1 MTLIM
6 KKIMFIAAAFL
17 AFAGCVKDELY
28 KGPSSIDKVVFTPEA
43 PTSISDVTVT
53 ATVSGL
59 QKVTS
64 VTLKYNSAF
73 SSLQPAEVAMS
84 GSGNS
89 FTAAIPAQPDGTT
102 VEFTV
107 TVKNEAGFETVSD
120 KFSYKVGDPA
130 TDWSKLKL
138 NEVYGAGADEEKFF
152 ELYNAGDYPIKLT
165 GVTIN
170 KDEELTW
177 TGIDGE
183 VVPAHG
189 FFAIIGGKGTTE
201 RGFSSG
207 FSAKKAVLVE
217 LFDTKGNKLDTFQRG
232 EKGDAWGASLP
243 NNKGSWSRIPDG
255 TGQWMITAVFT
266 PGAANS
272 TDGEEDPDMVQ

>member
-1 MTLIM
+1 M
-6 KKIMFIAAAFL
+6 KKIFFFAAAAVL
-17 AFAGCVKDELY
+17 ALTGCVKDEMY

-59 QKVTS
+59 QKVTEAS
-64 VTLKYNSAF
+64 LKYNGTSV
-73 SSLQPAEVAMS
+73 PMS

-89 FTAAIPAQPDGTT
+89 FSATIPAQPDGMS

-165 GVTIN
+165 GVTIS
-170 KDEELTW
+170 KDESTCW

-183 VVPAHG
+183 VVPAKG
-189 FFAIIGGKGTTE
+189 FFAIIGAKGTTE

-207 FSAKKAVLVE
+207 FSAKKSVLVE
-217 LFDTKGNKLDTFQRG
+217 LFDNKGNKIDQFQRG
-232 EKGDAWGASLP
+232 EKMDTGEWGASLS

-255 TGQWMITAVFT
+255 TGKWMITESFT

-272 TDGEEDPDMVQ
+272 TAGTDDPDVKQ

>member
-6 KKIMFIAAAFL
+6 KKIMFIAAALL
-17 AFAGCVKDELY
+17 AFAGCVKDEMY
-28 KGPSSIDKVVFTPEA
+28 KGPSSIDKVVFSPEA
-43 PTSISDVTVT
+43 PTSLTDVTVT

-64 VTLKYNSAF
+64 ATLKYNGTD
-73 SSLQPAEVAMS
+73 VAMS
-84 GSGNS
+84 GSGNTYS
-89 FTAAIPAQPDGTT
+89 ATIPAQADGTN

-107 TVKNEAGFETVSD
+107 TVKNEAGFETTSD

-130 TDWSKLKL
+130 TDWTKLKL

-152 ELYNAGDYPIKLT
+152 ELYNAGDFPIKLT
-165 GVTIN
+165 GVTIS
-170 KDEELTW
+170 KDEATCW

-189 FFAIIGGKGTTE
+189 FFAIIGAKGTTE

-207 FSAKKAVLVE
+207 FSSKKTVLIE
-217 LFDTKGNKLDTFQRG
+217 LFDTKGNKIDQFQRG
-232 EKGDAWGASLP
+232 EKGEGWGGSLG

-255 TGQWMITAVFT
+255 TGKWMTTAVFT
-266 PGAANS
+266 PGEANS
-272 TDGEEDPDMVQ
+272 TDGAEDPDVVQ

>member
-1 MTLIM
+1 M
-6 KKIMFIAAAFL
+6 KKIFFFAAAAVL
-17 AFAGCVKDELY
+17 ALTGCVKDEMY

-59 QKVTS
+59 QKVTEAS
-64 VTLKYNSAF
+64 LKYNGTSV
-73 SSLQPAEVAMS
+73 PMS

-89 FTAAIPAQPDGTT
+89 FSATIPAQPDGTS

-165 GVTIN
+165 GVTIS
-170 KDEELTW
+170 KDESTCW

-183 VVPAHG
+183 VVPAKG
-189 FFAIIGGKGTTE
+189 FFAIVGAKGTTE

-207 FSAKKAVLVE
+207 FSAKKSVLVE
-217 LFDTKGNKLDTFQRG
+217 LFDNKGNKIDTFQRG
-232 EKGDAWGASLP
+232 EKMDTGEWGASLA

-255 TGQWMITAVFT
+255 TGKWMITETFT

-272 TDGEEDPDMVQ
+272 TAGTDDPDVKQ